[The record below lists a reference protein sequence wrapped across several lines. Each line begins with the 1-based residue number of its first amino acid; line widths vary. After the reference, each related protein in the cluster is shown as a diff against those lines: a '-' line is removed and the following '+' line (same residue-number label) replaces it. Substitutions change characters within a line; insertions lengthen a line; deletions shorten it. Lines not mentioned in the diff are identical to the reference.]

1 MIEVKFT
8 GHCEACPHMD
18 LIVEKF
24 IDSLEQGSYWKVYCD
39 HEEAC
44 DRIEKLMEEEHTCD

>member
-8 GHCEACPHMD
+8 GYCEGCPHMD
-18 LIVEKF
+18 LIADKF
-24 IDSLEQGSYWKVYCD
+24 IDSLDHGSYWKVYCD

-44 DRIEKLMEEEHTCD
+44 DRIEKLMEEEYPCD